1 MGNKKVVEDSE
12 LLDFAIDT
20 AEVETASRQKNSIPL
35 EQSEMSL
42 RGRVSV
48 ASRTRDTDNLINCL
62 QDKLVTV
69 KFIPQP
75 NTINNPKHVLYGG
88 MAERATFTVTVPKL
102 RSGTFKNVLTDDE
115 KDYLEAALGLEVG
128 ALNVYNKHDNF
139 WSNNTEGGISKVRLS
154 KEGNVLNLA
163 DPIDYIKY
171 KILLANKDLIASSMQ
186 ELQDRPKAT
195 YRFVLISDTDTN
207 TEAKTKRTIK
217 SRCYAEFGKIEERAD
232 ILKTII
238 ETITGKPLAAN
249 TKLEFLQNKAWEL
262 IESDAKLFLSVAQ
275 DKLLETKV
283 LIQKCIDA
291 GIISKRANYLYL
303 RSDNTPLCEG
313 GEEPVLSV
321 AAKYLNSPKR
331 QELKL
336 SLEAKLKQE

>member
-1 MGNKKVVEDSE
+1 MAKKVEE
-12 LLDFAIDT
+12 MDFTIDT
-20 AEVETASRQKNSIPL
+20 AEVADFSKQQNNTPVESK
-35 EQSEMSL
+35 EESL

-48 ASRTRDTDNLINCL
+48 ASRNRNTDNLINCL
-62 QDKLVTV
+62 QNRTVTV

-75 NTINNPKHVLYGG
+75 NAINNPRHVLYGG

-154 KEGNVLNLA
+154 KEGNILNLA
-163 DPIDYIKY
+163 DPVDYIKY
-171 KILLANKDLIASSMQ
+171 KILLANKDLIAPSMQ

-195 YRFVLISDTDTN
+195 YRFVLISDTDVN
-207 TEAKTKRTIK
+207 TEAKAKRTIK
-217 SRCYAEFGKIEERAD
+217 SRCYAEFGKIEDKAD
-232 ILKTII
+232 VVKTVI

-262 IESDAKLFLSVAQ
+262 IEADPKIFLNVVQ

-283 LIQKCIDA
+283 LIQKCIEA
-291 GIISKRANYLYL
+291 GLISKRVNYLYL

-336 SLEAKLKQE
+336 SLEAKLKV